1 VAKYKTL
8 PNYEFLRPNIHVQF
22 DSQGVFET
30 EDEATI
36 AYLDGLKPFIERED
50 KPAVKA
56 EVKPAAKPKPKPRA
70 TNAK

>member
-1 VAKYKTL
+1 MAKYKTL
-8 PNYEFLRPNIHVQF
+8 PNYELLRPNIHVQF

-50 KPAVKA
+50 KPTVKPDP
-56 EVKPAAKPKPKPRA
+56 KPAAKPKPKSK
-70 TNAK
+70 AK